1 VTEMKEDGELWRR
14 SRLRQVKFLTD
25 VFDKLF
31 WRELDI
37 LSLHG

>member
-1 VTEMKEDGELWRR
+1 MDMKADGELWRR
-14 SRLRQVKFLTD
+14 SRLRQCKYLTG